1 MDVGWAWVSG
11 IVVSLAIIALLVYG
25 YSERQAYWARRAG
38 VVVHVHETQKP
49 DRTIFWRIE
58 R

>member
-25 YSERQAYWARRAG
+25 HSEREAYWARRAP
-38 VVVHVHETQKP
+38 VVLHVEETQKP
-49 DRTIFWRIE
+49 DRIVFWRLE

>member
-11 IVVSLAIIALLVYG
+11 IVVGLAIIALMVYG
-25 YSERQAYWARRAG
+25 HSERQAYYARRAA
-38 VVVHVHETQKP
+38 VVLHVQETQKP
-49 DRTIFWRIE
+49 DRVVFWRLE